1 MNREELEKLVAA
13 QEQTIESLRALLF
26 VVADM
31 ASGDV
36 DVATEKELRERLAT
50 IAAHIYGALDST
62 KPEEPAP
69 PKLRLVDPVEPDDA
83 V

>member
-1 MNREELEKLVAA
+1 MSREEELEKLVASL
-13 QEQTIESLRALLF
+13 EQTNDAWRELLLT
-26 VVADM
+26 VAD
-31 ASGDV
+31 
-36 DVATEKELRERLAT
+36 VAKKSDGGEKEVRERLAV